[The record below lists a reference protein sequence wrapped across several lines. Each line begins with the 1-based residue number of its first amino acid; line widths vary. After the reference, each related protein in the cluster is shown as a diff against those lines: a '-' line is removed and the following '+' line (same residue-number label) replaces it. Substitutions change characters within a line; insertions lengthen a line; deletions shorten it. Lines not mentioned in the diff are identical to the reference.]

1 MTIAPPSAV
10 DTSPLRPGR
19 YDAGLRAEF
28 VRAAPLSRI
37 EPACWLL
44 LAAAAVCGGL
54 SVFGWRDALL
64 ALLALPPLLFALWPQ
79 DERTPTRL
87 PVALAVAAS
96 LLPLAFLI
104 PLPASWVLQLPGRAE
119 LLQPAVAELGAAR
132 WLPLSLAPD
141 ATWQAWLKTIPPLA
155 LFVAALRMSDAARR
169 RLLFALLLLALSQ
182 ALWALLQLPAGA
194 DERLYL
200 YGTDGA
206 SRGAGAFANRSHL
219 AGLLALVLPTVAM
232 LALNAGETRAALP
245 QRIAIAA
252 GALLLVAAMLA
263 TRSRAGA
270 CLLALELAALALWSL
285 RRQRA
290 RTVAFAVAAAVAAA
304 LLILPSAGPQLLQG
318 FALDVADG
326 RAALLQRSLVAAM
339 TFFPLGS
346 GPGSFAGVFATFD
359 TTATLDTVFVNHAHD
374 EPVQLLFE
382 LGIAGVALFAG
393 ALTATATVLAR
404 HAADGLRWACALGV
418 AAALLHSLVDY
429 PLRVPLPALVC
440 AALAAC
446 ALSPRRRM

>member
-10 DTSPLRPGR
+10 DAARLRP
-19 YDAGLRAEF
+19 
-28 VRAAPLSRI
+28 VRAASLAQAAPLTRV

-44 LAAAAVCGGL
+44 LATAAVCGGL

-64 ALLALPPLLFALWPQ
+64 ALLALPPLLLAAWPG
-79 DERTPTRL
+79 EARGGVGL
-87 PVALAVAAS
+87 PVALAIAAS
-96 LLPLAFLI
+96 LLPLLFLI
-104 PLPASWVLQLPGRAE
+104 PLPADWVLQLPGRAA
-119 LLQPAVAELGAAR
+119 LLQPAVAELGNDL

-155 LFVAALRMSDAARR
+155 LFIAALRMSEAARR
-169 RLLFALLLLALSQ
+169 RLLFALLLLALLQ
-182 ALWALLQLPAGA
+182 ALWALLQWPAGA

-200 YGTDGA
+200 FGSDGA
-206 SRGAGAFANRSHL
+206 GRGGGAFANRSHL
-219 AGLLALVLPTVAM
+219 AGLLALLLPVVAM
-232 LALNAGETRAALP
+232 LALHGGQARTALP
-245 QRIAIAA
+245 PRIAIAA

-270 CLLALELAALALWSL
+270 GLLAIEGAALALWSL
-285 RRQRA
+285 RRQGVRVVGSA
-290 RTVAFAVAAAVAAA
+290 LAAVAAAA

-326 RAALLQRSLVAAM
+326 RAALLQRSFAAAM
-339 TFFPLGS
+339 TFFPFGS
-346 GPGSFAGVFATFD
+346 GPGTFAAVFATFD
-359 TTATLDTVFVNHAHD
+359 TTATLDTVFVNHAHN

-382 LGIAGVALFAG
+382 LGPAGVALYAG
-393 ALTATATVLAR
+393 ALTAAAWVLVR
-404 HAADGLRWACALGV
+404 HAGDALRWACALGI

-429 PLRVPLPALVC
+429 PLRVPLPALAC

-446 ALSPRRRM
+446 ALSPRRRT